1 MDSGF
6 GQFDVENAIKFA
18 PIRSSFVSQGRGG
31 KRCAPFFR
39 EGGKCVANRGSFSN
53 KLFADLFYAGLL
65 NTSVLFARRISDGKF
80 EIKREESSNIV
91 QRDFFSL
98 TR

>member
-1 MDSGF
+1 MVNSTW
-6 GQFDVENAIKFA
+6 KT
-18 PIRSSFVSQGRGG
+18 RSSSPRFDPPLLVRGGGRG
-31 KRCAPFFR
+31 APFFR